1 MSNSTIENVY
11 TRHAAKELTRKHFW
25 KLLGMLLT
33 VVVITYAVMFGCAAL
48 ASGLVST
55 SEALAVVLGLV
66 AILVTYLVASGLGL
80 GMTSAMLSI
89 CRDGQFVKVSH
100 VFSRMGQC
108 LKAFGLM
115 LWVGLKTMLWA
126 LPGYALIGFVGFGI
140 AVSGDPHNAQLTE
153 VTEQATLIILPLL
166 AMLIIFTLVIP
177 AALRYMLSTYILA
190 DKPET
195 SVFDCVRQSKAMM
208 KGHKW
213 QAFKLAVPLL
223 LLMLLA
229 EFFMALGYSL
239 LVALLGETALAVSAS
254 VVLLIGW
261 IVLNLYFSIRLSLG
275 YCIFYIKR
283 CKEQEAAEP
292 EPSPAE

>member
-1 MSNSTIENVY
+1 MSNLSVENVY
-11 TRHAAKELTRKHFW
+11 IRQEAKELTKKYFW
-25 KLLGMLLT
+25 KLLGMVAIAFAIPYALLMGGSAAT
-33 VVVITYAVMFGCAAL
+33 SLLGTDHPIYAVLPLVLMVFIMLLMC
-48 ASGLVST
+48 GLM
-55 SEALAVVLGLV
+55 
-66 AILVTYLVASGLGL
+66 L
-80 GMTSAMLSI
+80 GMISALI
-89 CRDGQFVKVSH
+89 DLCRHDVNVTVGR

-153 VTEQATLIILPLL
+153 VTAQATLIILPLL

-213 QAFKLAVPLL
+213 QAFKLAVPLF

-239 LVALLGETALAVSAS
+239 LVALLGETALAVAAS
-254 VVLLIGW
+254 IVLLIGW